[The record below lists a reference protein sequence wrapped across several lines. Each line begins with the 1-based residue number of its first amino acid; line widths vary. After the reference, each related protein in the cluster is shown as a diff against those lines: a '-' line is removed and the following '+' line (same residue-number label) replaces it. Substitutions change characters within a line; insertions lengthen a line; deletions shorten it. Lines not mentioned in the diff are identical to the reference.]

1 MRILFLIG
9 IAIVIVGALPM
20 VKEIVPGFIP
30 TAGNNYQ
37 YLIMVLGGIVAVIG
51 LSSGLSGE
59 RSRIAK
65 MLGFK
70 ES

>member
-20 VKEIVPGFIP
+20 VKDIVPNFIP
-30 TAGNNYQ
+30 TSGNNYQ
-37 YLIMVLGGIVAVIG
+37 YLIMILGGIVGAIG
-51 LSSGLSGE
+51 LTGQRDE
-59 RSRIAK
+59 RGRIAK

-70 ES
+70 GE